1 MWLFFLYSMLLLVM
15 GTYKMYLLKKDCL
28 YGRSM
33 VVFEGNS
40 GIFGGTSR
48 DHLQMDRTRHAGTPH
63 RQTLEIQT
71 VGSG

>member
-40 GIFGGTSR
+40 GILANKNMPALR
-48 DHLQMDRTRHAGTPH
+48 AGKLWKFK
-63 RQTLEIQT
+63 QSEVDEWIK
-71 VGSG
+71 SGKAAD